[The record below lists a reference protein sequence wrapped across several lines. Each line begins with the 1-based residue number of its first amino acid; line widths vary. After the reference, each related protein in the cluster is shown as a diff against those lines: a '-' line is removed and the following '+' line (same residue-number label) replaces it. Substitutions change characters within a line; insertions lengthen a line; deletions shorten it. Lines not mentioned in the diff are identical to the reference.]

1 MVAVALVM
9 SACSHGKD
17 QTPTH
22 HSLEASHTVLGES
35 QAMVA
40 HREAPEIRRVPY
52 PVSGPGDEAQN
63 WGDLFLPAGDHREGS
78 VPLVVLVHG
87 GGWQAA
93 SGAQDMNEY
102 AEDLTTRGVAVYNI
116 EYRRVGSG
124 GGWPETFTDVAAAV
138 DHVPEL
144 LAQNSELSGS
154 VELAG
159 HSAGAQLALW
169 AGTRRDTSSY
179 PCANPPRIK
188 PARIVALAGPLD
200 MQTAA
205 RSGDAGLI
213 SVMGGVPSAFPKCYQ
228 AIDPILNTTPSVP
241 VVAIHG
247 SLDRTVPA
255 EMSRKY
261 IRRLDGSNRRG
272 GTPVRKKAQKL
283 HVVATSAGYPTPGRR
298 APLRGVVGRGG
309 DGIRQSGESPDVF
322 RTDQVKAGG
331 IQSPGK
337 QWRAAAQRD
346 GRDRQPDFVEGAH
359 VRKLTGQV
367 APADH
372 PNGPVCGRLPDLRQH
387 VADRPR
393 NQLDLRTSGDGQV
406 PVGEDD
412 DARRTERFLPRPRGL
427 HGTDFTQD
435 PFVRGRAHDLHRCV
449 GSRESRVVAAGDG
462 KQPGQ

>member
-1 MVAVALVM
+1 VHPFPGVRADRTADTRPACAAIMVAVALVM
-9 SACSHGKD
+9 TACSHGKD

-22 HSLEASHTVLGES
+22 HSLEASHTVLGVS

-213 SVMGGVPSAFPKCYQ
+213 SVMGGVPSAFPKRYQ

-261 IRRLDGSNRRG
+261 IRRLDA
-272 GTPVRKKAQKL
+272 V
-283 HVVATSAGYPTPGRR
+283 
-298 APLRGVVGRGG
+298 GG
-309 DGIRQSGESPDVF
+309 DGRLEILDRENHGSFLKPTSPAYD
-322 RTDQVKAGG
+322 
-331 IQSPGK
+331 
-337 QWRAAAQRD
+337 
-346 GRDRQPDFVEGAH
+346 H
-359 VRKLTGQV
+359 VLNV
-367 APADH
+367 MA
-372 PNGPVCGRLPDLRQH
+372 N
-387 VADRPR
+387 
-393 NQLDLRTSGDGQV
+393 
-406 PVGEDD
+406 
-412 DARRTERFLPRPRGL
+412 F
-427 HGTDFTQD
+427 
-435 PFVRGRAHDLHRCV
+435 
-449 GSRESRVVAAGDG
+449 
-462 KQPGQ
+462 